1 MRIFVLDEADEMLSM
16 GFAKELNAII
26 ETLPSDR
33 QGLYFSA
40 TIPPDIERLATAH
53 LRDPEWIAL
62 SSDQV
67 GALSIKHY
75 TYVVSKADKRE
86 TLMRVLEAD
95 DPESAIVF
103 CNTKDETERLAEV
116 LQNRGY
122 DAASLNGDM
131 DQREREKVMA
141 RTREG
146 KLRFLVA
153 TDVAARGIDV
163 SHLTHVIN
171 FDFPEST
178 EAYVHRTGR
187 TGRAGRTGTAISL
200 VGPKD
205 LGNLYLL
212 RLTYKIRP
220 IERSLPT
227 TGELRTREETD
238 LVNVFLEGFSDEPSS
253 EDLSLARRLLTHERA
268 ESVLAGLLRG
278 FLGAKPGDPRVAAGE
293 ARRAKN
299 PPRVEARVEARV
311 EPQPAARVEARVE
324 PQSAAR
330 PVRAERPREPAR
342 EEPSGSPSFAPRE
355 ERPREERRDGA
366 IATAKSPD
374 LQRPASRRH
383 AGVPHRDFASWE
395 PPAEKDDDQPILTE
409 RGGTIPMPQVQVDVQ
424 APSVPNERRFD
435 AEGRVVV
442 GPTPPSAGGGSGG
455 AGFPESRARNQDS
468 SRGQESRR
476 ARPRP
481 SGRGPNDA
489 PDTQPFRVPD
499 PVMPGITVAD
509 GPVES
514 QMETRGPSHDF
525 EAPVKEV
532 EDDPSFAQLFL
543 NVGRRDGLRPGDVHK
558 LLVDVAHIDEGDHG
572 RIRMRERITFVSV
585 RPELLDK
592 VLVCLLYTSPSPRDR
607 TRSRMPSSA

>member
-1 MRIFVLDEADEMLSM
+1 
-16 GFAKELNAII
+16 
-26 ETLPSDR
+26 
-33 QGLYFSA
+33 
-40 TIPPDIERLATAH
+40 
-53 LRDPEWIAL
+53 
-62 SSDQV
+62 
-67 GALSIKHY
+67 
-75 TYVVSKADKRE
+75 
-86 TLMRVLEAD
+86 
-95 DPESAIVF
+95 
-103 CNTKDETERLAEV
+103 
-116 LQNRGY
+116 
-122 DAASLNGDM
+122 
-131 DQREREKVMA
+131 
-141 RTREG
+141 
-146 KLRFLVA
+146 
-153 TDVAARGIDV
+153 
-163 SHLTHVIN
+163 VIN

-268 ESVLAGLLRG
+268 ESVIAGLLRG

-299 PPRVEARVEARV
+299 PPRVEAPVEARVEARVEPRAAARV
-311 EPQPAARVEARVE
+311 EPQPAA
-324 PQSAAR
+324 AR
-330 PVRAERPREPAR
+330 PVRADRPQEPAR
-342 EEPSGSPSFAPRE
+342 DEPVRSPAFAPRDE
-355 ERPREERRDGA
+355 PARSPAFAPRDERPRDGA

-409 RGGTIPMPQVQVDVQ
+409 RGVAIPMLQVQAEVP

-435 AEGRVVV
+435 AEGRVV
-442 GPTPPSAGGGSGG
+442 GPTPPSAGGGSGS
-455 AGFPESRARNQDS
+455 AGFPESRVRNQD

-481 SGRGPNDA
+481 AGRGPNDA

-509 GPVES
+509 GPGES
-514 QMETRGPSHDF
+514 QPEARGASHDF
-525 EAPVKEV
+525 ETPVKEV

-543 NVGRRDGLRPGDVHK
+543 NVGRRDGLRPGDLHK

-592 VLVCLLYTSPSPRDR
+592 AVTALCGQVVAGRTLVAERAKPRTDER
-607 TRSRMPSSA
+607 